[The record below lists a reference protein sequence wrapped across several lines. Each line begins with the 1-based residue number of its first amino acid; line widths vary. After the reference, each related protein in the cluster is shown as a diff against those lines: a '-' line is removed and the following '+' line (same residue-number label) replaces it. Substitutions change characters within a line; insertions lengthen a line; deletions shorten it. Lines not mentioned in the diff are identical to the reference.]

1 MSLNDEFLNT
11 LTQSFKVYL
20 QTGSRSNEKLKILHA
35 KIARDLAH
43 ILGNGFCIH
52 AYETGDGKE
61 KEIEGRYYK
70 KRVDI
75 CIFRN
80 NREMAGVAVK
90 FVMSN
95 YFQNSN
101 NYFEGMLGETANL
114 RSFGKPYFQILI
126 LPQIMPYFDKNGK
139 ITKNENLSFH
149 ALEKYF
155 KLSNDDTNT
164 FFHTPNKTLLII
176 LKFPDFS
183 SALNKDDYKI
193 ICENGICEYSSN
205 FNQINFGQNV
215 ILNDYERFLDK
226 IYHTILAF

>member
-1 MSLNDEFLNT
+1 MNLNDEFLDT

-20 QTGSRSNEKLKILHA
+20 QTSARSNEKLKILHS
-35 KIARDLAH
+35 KIARDLTSL
-43 ILGNGFCIH
+43 LGKGFSVC
-52 AYETGDGKE
+52 AYEIGDGRE

-75 CIFRN
+75 CIVQN
-80 NREMAGVAVK
+80 NKEVAGIAVK

-95 YFQNSN
+95 YSQNSN

-126 LPQIMPYFDKNGK
+126 LPQIMPYFDKKGIIK
-139 ITKNENLSFH
+139 KNEILSSH

-155 KLSNDDTNT
+155 KLSNDDTNI

-176 LKFPDFS
+176 LKFPNFS
-183 SALNKDDYKI
+183 TATNKDDYKI

-205 FNQINFGQNV
+205 FNQINFGKNV
-215 ILNDYERFLDK
+215 ILNDYNCFLNK
-226 IYHTILAF
+226 LRYTLLAI